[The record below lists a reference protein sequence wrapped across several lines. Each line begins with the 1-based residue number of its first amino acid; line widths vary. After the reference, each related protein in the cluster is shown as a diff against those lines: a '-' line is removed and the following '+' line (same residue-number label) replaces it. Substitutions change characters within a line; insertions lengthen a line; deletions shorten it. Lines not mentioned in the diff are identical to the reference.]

1 MSVLYSLE
9 DVLVELLP
17 AAQELSDHLPA
28 QSFPLQNEPGDA
40 HRCVRHEAPL
50 DQVLDPLLR
59 LPAAETRHDSF
70 FIAIGL
76 LISLLVLFIRFNFGS
91 VRHCRLVRT
100 FRLQINEH
108 V

>member
-1 MSVLYSLE
+1 MSVSYSLQ

-40 HRCVRHEAPL
+40 DRRVRHKAPL

-59 LPAAETRHDSF
+59 LPAADTRQF
-70 FIAIGL
+70 LYIYLICFIHLIDFYLSYTEL
-76 LISLLVLFIRFNFGS
+76 LTSEEFWR
-91 VRHCRLVRT
+91 C
-100 FRLQINEH
+100 
-108 V
+108 

>member
-1 MSVLYSLE
+1 MSVSYSLQ

-40 HRCVRHEAPL
+40 DRRVRHEAPL

-59 LPAAETRHDSF
+59 LPAADTRQF
-70 FIAIGL
+70 LYIYLICFIH
-76 LISLLVLFIRFNFGS
+76 FIDFYLTYTD
-91 VRHCRLVRT
+91 VC
-100 FRLQINEH
+100 
-108 V
+108 